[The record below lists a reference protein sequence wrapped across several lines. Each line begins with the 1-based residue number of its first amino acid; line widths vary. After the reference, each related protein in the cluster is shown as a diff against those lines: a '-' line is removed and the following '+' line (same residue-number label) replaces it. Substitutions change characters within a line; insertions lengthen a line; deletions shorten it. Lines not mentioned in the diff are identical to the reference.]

1 MEPQGLTRWSLM
13 VHPILPRFFSV
24 VDLATGLFSEASM
37 SVIENLPLETLVVG
51 TYICAAGTHIGC

>member
-1 MEPQGLTRWSLM
+1 M
-13 VHPILPRFFSV
+13 VHSILPRFFSV

-51 TYICAAGTHIGC
+51 TYICATGTHIGC